1 MWQIAPCLS
10 PTASD
15 LVAVFG
21 GSLVLF
27 LIPTFTRS
35 TERVCSTHPSSL
47 PHEVTEKQLHSAR
60 SVSLLHKC
68 KQTPLSGLTGD
79 SA

>member
-21 GSLVLF
+21 GSLVSYSNLHP
-27 LIPTFTRS
+27 LDRTRVFYS
-35 TERVCSTHPSSL
+35 PVLSPSRSHRKTAPFGPER
-47 PHEVTEKQLHSAR
+47 QSAA
-60 SVSLLHKC
+60 
-68 KQTPLSGLTGD
+68 QMQAD
-79 SA
+79 SPVWTNGR